1 MLVDLI
7 VNASVIV
14 VFGEMC
20 LTYVLSLRKSPKV
33 DVIFFIQKVRR
44 SRECRWCDWLEWFG
58 RN

>member
-44 SRECRWCDWLEWFG
+44 SRECRWCDWL
-58 RN
+58 